1 LKDIKVNI
9 STLSLKG
16 YSKNQ
21 REKQT
26 TFKKYMTVNFNQL
39 ESMLYRDFMY
49 SPFGFKTNYRKTDNI
64 CQPAKFMVI
73 DVDTTNISIYDRHQE
88 LKDEDI
94 IHLIATTSN
103 PDNIYKYRVLIP
115 FSHELYEFD
124 YRYLVRGVRL
134 KGLIEDMDVA
144 SEKPA
149 QPFYSYEN
157 SKVLI
162 NLEGDVLN
170 VEDYIITP
178 EENSIYIDKAVTI
191 DSEDFKLMC
200 EQYRMARQGYRSRT
214 LIKIGYEMANKGYS
228 KAEIR
233 KGLYYIN
240 NMWVSPKSDSE
251 LERRVLYIF
260 K

>member
-16 YSKNQ
+16 YTKEQ

-26 TFKKYMTVNFNQL
+26 TFKKYITVNFNQL
-39 ESMLYRDFMY
+39 ESMLYKDFMY
-49 SPFGFKTNYRKTDNI
+49 SPFGFRTNYRKTDNI

-73 DVDTTNISIYDRHQE
+73 DVDTTDVSIYDRHKALE
-88 LKDEDI
+88 EEEI
-94 IHLIATTSN
+94 VHMIATTSN

-115 FSHELYEFD
+115 ISRELFEFD
-124 YRYLVRGVRL
+124 YRYLIRGVRL

-149 QPFYSYEN
+149 QPFYSYNN
-157 SKVLI
+157 SKVLV
-162 NLEGDVLN
+162 NLEGGILN
-170 VEDYIITP
+170 VDDYIITP

-191 DSEDFKLMC
+191 DSEDFKLIC
-200 EQYRMARQGYRSRT
+200 EQYRMAKQGYRSRT

-228 KAEIR
+228 KDQIR
-233 KGLYYIN
+233 KGIRYIN